1 MFVYDV
7 YSDSDSVT
15 IELSDYPDKMIQ
27 CLNVIFTLYLNSQG
41 LDTKLNE
48 EMDAYY
54 KTEKFVTPE
63 DIKVVEGRIEI
74 QGNDIF
80 N

>member
-7 YSDSDSVT
+7 YSDNDSVT

-27 CLNVIFTLYLNSQG
+27 FLNVIITLYLNYQG

-48 EMDAYY
+48 QMDTYY

-63 DIKVVEGRIEI
+63 DIKVVDGRIQI